1 MDTTKNFGVYYGD
14 ADGVPQAAEEKAAA
28 KASRRDLYICA
39 RLAVRQHTKAIKD
52 MESGIRESIP
62 GTLNDI
68 EWHRHALACALKHIE
83 ELAAEF
89 SDDPD
94 IGRDMVETDLF
105 FVELAAALSTNKGT
119 DKQIQEE

>member
-1 MDTTKNFGVYYGD
+1 METTKNFGNHYDDKDEVSQTT
-14 ADGVPQAAEEKAAA
+14 VMEEAAT

-39 RLAVRQHTKAIKD
+39 RLAAEQHAKAIED
-52 MESGIRESIP
+52 MESGVRESIP

-68 EWHRHALACALKHIE
+68 EWRRHALACALKHIE

-94 IGRDMVETDLF
+94 IGQDMVETDRF
-105 FVELAAALSTNKGT
+105 FTELATALKEGKSMS
-119 DKQIQEE
+119 KQIT